1 MSFGMRQKRAVV
13 VVVAAVLALALL
25 LSAGLATGLVVLGGD
40 GEDDQPTAAPTRTA
54 APVEVDVD
62 TADARTPPDES
73 LAPFYDQQLAWEACP
88 PGDYE
93 DESAECATLTVPV
106 DYAEADGDTID
117 LALLRVPTE
126 GEAVGSLVVNPGGPG
141 ARGTSYAAAAGRILG
156 RDLLANLDVVGFDP
170 RGVGRS
176 APVDC
181 LGDAQ
186 LDAFTEADPSPDD
199 AAEAADYATAQEE
212 FFAGCV
218 ERTGEVLGHVS
229 TVEAARDMDVLRA
242 ALDDPRL
249 VYLGASYGTDLGATY
264 AELFPERVGRMVLD
278 AGIDPQL
285 DAVEEA
291 VGQAGGFETA
301 LRSYVANCTETIPGC
316 YLGEDLQG
324 GLDEISGLLD
334 RVQEEPLPTSNDREL
349 SGGLAFYGLVFPLY
363 SEDLWPLLDQ
373 ALRAALDGDG
383 TALGMLADLYLS
395 REDGNYA
402 DNSAEAIYAV
412 RCLDDPTSVPVEDI
426 PDLVPAFE
434 EASPTFGETFAWG
447 MVGCQGVQVE
457 AAEPRPEID
466 AAGAAP
472 IMVVGTTR
480 DPATPYEW
488 SVALAEQL
496 ESGVLVTRDGDGHTG
511 YGQGDACVD
520 TAVEDYLLDG
530 TAPED
535 DLRC

>member
-1 MSFGMRQKRAVV
+1 MSFGMRQRRAVV
-13 VVVAAVLALALL
+13 VVVAGLLALALL
-25 LSAGLATGLVVLGGD
+25 LSAGLAAGLVVLGD
-40 GEDDQPTAAPTRTA
+40 DDQEDAPADTPTRTA
-54 APVEVDVD
+54 APLDAD
-62 TADARTPPDES
+62 AADARTPPDDS
-73 LAPFYDQQLAWEACP
+73 LAPFYDQELAWEACP

-93 DESAECATLTVPV
+93 DDAAECTTLTVPV
-106 DYAEADGDTID
+106 DYAEAGGDTID
-117 LALLRVPTE
+117 LALLRLPAE

-156 RDLLANLDVVGFDP
+156 GDLLANLDVVGFDP

-181 LGDAQ
+181 LTDAE

-199 AAEAADYATAQEE
+199 PTEAAAYASAQED
-212 FFAGCV
+212 FFAGCAA
-218 ERTGEVLGHVS
+218 RTGDLLGHVS

-242 ALDDPRL
+242 ALGDPRL

-278 AGIDPQL
+278 AGVDPSL
-285 DAVEEA
+285 GAVDEA
-291 VGQAGGFETA
+291 IGQAGGFETA
-301 LRSYVANCTETIPGC
+301 LRSYVGNCTENISGC
-316 YLGEDLQG
+316 YLGDDLQG
-324 GLDEISGLLD
+324 GLDTISDLLD
-334 RVQEEPLPTSNDREL
+334 RVQEEPLPTTGDREL

-383 TALGMLADLYLS
+383 TALATLADLYLS
-395 REDGNYA
+395 RTDGSYA

-412 RCLDDPTSVPVEDI
+412 RCLDDPTSVPVEDV

-447 MVGCQGVQVE
+447 MVGCQGVTVE

-520 TAVEDYLLDG
+520 AAVEDYLLDG
-530 TAPED
+530 TAPEE